1 MTTSI
6 NSPAHQRRA
15 VESRWKGALAIAVYF
30 ALAKL
35 LIHLLANRGY
45 GYFRDELYYLA
56 CGERLDWGY
65 VDHAPMIALAAKLS
79 RAVLGDSLS
88 AIRFLPALAGAVKV
102 LLTGLMVRQF
112 GGRRFAVM
120 LACLCVMVAPVYLGI
135 DNFLSMNAFEPVFW
149 MGCVYFIILAI
160 NRNDSRYW
168 VGFGVLAGLGL
179 QNKHS
184 MLFFGLAILAGL
196 VLTPARRFLAD
207 KWLWI
212 AGAMAFI
219 IFLPNVIWEQQHG
232 WATLEL
238 LRNVKTSGKN
248 VMLSPFE
255 FIGQQFLFLLPLT
268 APVWLG
274 GLWFFFFDAEGRRY
288 RLLGVAYVALLA
300 LIILMKGKNYYL
312 APAYPMLFAGGAVFW
327 EKLLAGRRY
336 TVWLK
341 VAYPII
347 LVAGGAVFAPMSLP
361 ILPVETLIR
370 YQRAVGIEPPRT
382 EVGHRG
388 PLPQHFG
395 DMFGWPEMVET
406 VAGVYHRLPPEERA
420 RAAIYAG
427 NYGEAGAIDF
437 FGTHYGLPK
446 AISPHQNY
454 FLWGPRDYTG
464 EALIVLQ
471 AEREELERVCESVE
485 EGAVLNHPYAMAEER
500 YTIFICRRLKQ
511 PLQQLWP
518 SLKHWN

>member
-1 MTTSI
+1 
-6 NSPAHQRRA
+6 
-15 VESRWKGALAIAVYF
+15 
-30 ALAKL
+30 
-35 LIHLLANRGY
+35 
-45 GYFRDELYYLA
+45 
-56 CGERLDWGY
+56 
-65 VDHAPMIALAAKLS
+65 MIALAAKLS
-79 RAVLGDSLS
+79 RAILGDSLS

-102 LLTGLMVRQF
+102 LLTGLMVREF
-112 GGRRFAVM
+112 GGRRFAVA
-120 LACLCVMVAPVYLGI
+120 LACLCVMVAPIYLGI

-168 VGFGVLAGLGL
+168 IGFGLMAGLGL

-184 MLFFGLAILAGL
+184 MLIFGLAVVAGL
-196 VLTPARRFLAD
+196 LLTPSRRFLAD

-212 AGAMAFI
+212 AGAIAFI
-219 IFLPNVIWEQQHG
+219 IFLPNIIWEQQHG

-248 VMLSPFE
+248 VMLSPFD
-255 FIGQQFLFLLPLT
+255 FIGQQFLFLLPLA

-274 GLWFFFFDAEGRRY
+274 GLWFFFFDVEGRRY
-288 RLLGVAYVALLA
+288 RILGVTYVALLA
-300 LIILMKGKNYYL
+300 LMILMKGKNYYL
-312 APAYPMLFAGGAVFW
+312 APVYPMLFAGGAVFW
-327 EKLLAGRRY
+327 EKLLAGRRH

-370 YQRAVGIEPPRT
+370 YQSAVGFEPPRT

-388 PLPQHFG
+388 TLPQHFG
-395 DMFGWPEMVET
+395 DMFGWPEMVGT
-406 VAGVYHRLPPEERA
+406 VAGVYHRLSPEER
-420 RAAIYAG
+420 RLTAIYAG

-437 FGTHYGLPK
+437 FGPRYGLPK

-464 EALIVLQ
+464 EVLIVLQ

-485 EGAVLNHPYAMAEER
+485 DGPVLNHPYAMAEER

-511 PLQQLWP
+511 PLPQMWP